1 MQKGRK
7 VLPVSGRR
15 GQPPARIPTASSSS
29 SDSDSDVGADSD
41 DEELD
46 EDMAFNSDNK
56 KKYGSFFGG
65 GSDSIG
71 DGLSSDEDKDDDSA
85 DSLEDGVDDGGVYML
100 SLLDKLGPGGEV
112 GTASKATSSQRDLA
126 HRFGSVEEGSGTP
139 VSSNLSMAD
148 LLAPLASTRGFG
160 DTFALAAGVSGPV
173 TQAPSSSAAAG
184 YAQCAVQS
192 KATDV

>member
-7 VLPVSGRR
+7 VVPVSGRR

-46 EDMAFNSDNK
+46 EDMAFNSDDE

-65 GSDSIG
+65 GSDSEG
-71 DGLSSDEDKDDDSA
+71 DGSSSDEDEDDGSA
-85 DSLEDGVDDGGVYML
+85 DGPEDVADDGGAYML
-100 SLLDKLGPGGEV
+100 SLLDKLGPGGED
-112 GTASKATSSQRDLA
+112 GTAPEATSSQRDLA
-126 HRFGSVEEGSGTP
+126 RRYGSAEEGSGAP
-139 VSSNLSMAD
+139 VSSNLGMAD

-160 DTFALAAGVSGPV
+160 DASALAAGASGPV

-184 YAQCAVQS
+184 RAQRAVQR
-192 KATDV
+192 KATEV